1 MATQRTTVPI
11 YNLSCAGGGALVV
24 ERTLAKTPGVAR
36 VYVNPATEMAYVEF
50 DPEALTPNAVTAAVA
65 AAGFGPPAIKRAP
78 TPRPAAPTPPGTA
91 LTWRPFAAALL
102 AVAGLLIF
110 YLGVITLA
118 QGWGHAVQQLAEDRW
133 FIAAIALG
141 FGAQVGLFVHLRAL
155 HAHAAAGGVA
165 ASTGTSGAA
174 MLACCAHHLADVLPI
189 VGLSG
194 AAVLL
199 NAYKIPLLWLGI
211 VMNLAGALYLIHKV
225 EQARRMHCHTAS
237 DVLAVLVIHQGI
249 TDVHDLD

>member
-1 MATQRTTVPI
+1 MTMATQRTTVPI

-24 ERTLAKTPGVAR
+24 ERTLARTPGVAR

-50 DPEALTPNAVTAAVA
+50 DPEAITPSALTAKVT
-65 AAGFGPPAIKRAP
+65 AAGFGPPAVKPAPAPRA
-78 TPRPAAPTPPGTA
+78 TAPEGTRSPGSAA

-102 AVAGLLIF
+102 GVAGLLVF
-110 YLGVITLA
+110 YLGTITLA
-118 QGWGHAVQQLAEDRW
+118 QGWAHAIQQLAEDRW
-133 FIAAIALG
+133 FISAIALG
-141 FGAQVGLFVHLRAL
+141 FGAQVGLFVYLRAL

-199 NAYKIPLLWLGI
+199 NAYKTPLLWLGI
-211 VMNLAGALYLIHKV
+211 AMNVAGALYLIHKV
-225 EQARRMHCHTAS
+225 EEARRMRCHTA
-237 DVLAVLVIHQGI
+237 
-249 TDVHDLD
+249 